1 MLQLKEYQLV
11 HEDVNML
18 DEKIDQKTYE
28 ESSTYEIQENEES
41 LTTTVRL
48 FNENDE
54 CIMECEVEDYDTAQV
69 YLSETFDIIEEE

>member
-54 CIMECEVEDYDTAQV
+54 CIMECEVEDYDTSQV